1 MVSDNYAVT
10 VTSES
15 YTLMGFLI
23 LQGKKYLQN
32 NTSVIHKHIFLVF
45 FSGLQPLFEN
55 VKEKWIPEIIHHCL
69 KTLCLLETKLISE
82 MGYPLLS
89 RNFSKTQ
96 NRLIP
101 QTAEMPFCD
110 LKPVKYIAFTQKNL
124 NGAFDKALLT
134 ASETVKLKKS
144 HR

>member
-1 MVSDNYAVT
+1 
-10 VTSES
+10 
-15 YTLMGFLI
+15 MGFLI